1 MANIEFIG
9 EFKYSKE
16 KITSEIM
23 ELIHRRLEYIRNEKS
38 KLHQDIKNLQQIYNK
53 SDEDF
58 LIEFEKG
65 SLGDKEDF
73 FIWKSSISIFADL
86 DEEET
91 MLKELL

>member
-16 KITSEIM
+16 KITIEIM

-38 KLHQDIKNLQQIYNK
+38 KLHHDRKNFQQIYNK

-58 LIEFEKG
+58 LIEFEKR

-73 FIWKSSISIFADL
+73 FIWKSSISIVADL
-86 DEEET
+86 DKEET
-91 MLKELL
+91 MLKEFL